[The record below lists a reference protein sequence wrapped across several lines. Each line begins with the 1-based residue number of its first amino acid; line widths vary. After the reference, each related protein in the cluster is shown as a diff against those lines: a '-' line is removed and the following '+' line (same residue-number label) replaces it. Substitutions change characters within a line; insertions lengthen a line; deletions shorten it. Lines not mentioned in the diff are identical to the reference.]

1 MRAICGLLMP
11 VLLLSVLSA
20 GADDA
25 SAKKKPKRD
34 PKALEL
40 VKQAADLCQN
50 AKSLHVEVNVETNV
64 QNGDEKQDLHYRC
77 VYDLEKPGRF
87 ALRTRAVKDK
97 ESGLDCMTDGKTLLV
112 HSLRLKQYTESTAP
126 KSLADLPEQLVRFG
140 RSTTGFFVP
149 NLLADDPYESL
160 VEDLITCSYAGKEKI
175 GDVETHHV
183 KAVHP
188 ELKWDLWIAAMGKPL
203 VLKAATLVAV
213 DEIRVTATE
222 TYRNWKVDE
231 PLDKAAFAITAPA
244 NATKVD
250 TLGAPKKS
258 K

>member
-1 MRAICGLLMP
+1 MLAF
-11 VLLLSVLSA
+11 VLTVSAA

-25 SAKKKPKRD
+25 KAKKNPKRD
-34 PKALEL
+34 PKALEI
-40 VKQAADLCQN
+40 VEQAVDLCKN
-50 AKSLHVEVNVETNV
+50 AQALHVAVEVEAHV
-64 QNGDEKQDLHYRC
+64 QNGDEKQDLHNRC

-87 ALRTRAVKDK
+87 ALRMRAVKDK
-97 ESGLDCMTDGKTLLV
+97 ESGLDCVSDGKTLFI
-112 HSLRLKQYTESTAP
+112 HSLRLKQYTESDAP
-126 KSLADLPEQLVRFG
+126 KSLADLPDRLVRFG

-175 GDVETHHV
+175 GEVEAHHV

-188 ELKWDLWIAAMGKPL
+188 ELKWELWIAATGKPL

-222 TYRNWKVDE
+222 TYRDWKVNE
-231 PLDKAAFAITAPA
+231 PPDKSAFAFTAPA
-244 NATKVD
+244 TATKVD
-250 TLGAPKKS
+250 VLGQPKKS

>member
-1 MRAICGLLMP
+1 MLA
-11 VLLLSVLSA
+11 VLLSVAPA

-25 SAKKKPKRD
+25 KVKKSPKRD
-34 PKALEL
+34 PQALEL
-40 VKQAADLCQN
+40 VKQAAHLCKN
-50 AKSLHVEVNVETNV
+50 AKTLHVEVEVETNV

-77 VYDLEKPGRF
+77 VYDLERPSRF
-87 ALRTRAVKDK
+87 ALRTRNVKDK
-97 ESGLDCMTDGKTLLV
+97 DSGLDFVSDGKTLLV
-112 HSLRLKQYTESTAP
+112 HSFRLKQYTESAAP
-126 KSLADLPEQLVRFG
+126 SGLADFGDRLSRFG
-140 RSTTGFFVP
+140 RSPTGFLFP
-149 NLLADDPYESL
+149 NILTEDPYESL
-160 VEDLITCSYAGKEKI
+160 ADDLITCSHAGKAKI
-175 GDVETHHV
+175 GEIEAHHV

-188 ELKWDLWIAAMGKPL
+188 EIKWELWIAATGKPL

-250 TLGAPKKS
+250 ALGPPKKS